1 MSCGKGF
8 SLGGEGNRRLVRPV
22 KGAPLR
28 GRGGPCPTPLTGRR
42 AGWGRLERDGVA
54 WFSVSVMEI
63 AMEKKERSDP
73 TFTVFL
79 VLAFIFLF
87 SLMYAVWPVPPS
99 H

>member
-1 MSCGKGF
+1 M
-8 SLGGEGNRRLVRPV
+8 RPV
-22 KGAPLR
+22 KGTPPSLGAGAL
-28 GRGGPCPTPLTGRR
+28 CSPLTGRR
-42 AGWGRLERDGVA
+42 AGCGTAKRDAVG

-63 AMEKKERSDP
+63 AMEKNERSDP